1 MGYGIKPN
9 IYFYMKEI
17 QLTQEKFA
25 LVDDE
30 DFEWLNQW
38 KWYASKIGNTY
49 YARKNSLIDE
59 NGKQIKI
66 YMHRE
71 IMNTPKGILTDHKDR
86 NGLNNQKHNIR
97 LCTYSQNGANRK
109 SWGVSKYLGVCWDK
123 QNNKW
128 VVRIET
134 DNKST
139 YLGHFKIEKD
149 AAMAYNEAAKKQHG
163 EFARLNIT

>member
-1 MGYGIKPN
+1 
-9 IYFYMKEI
+9 MKEI
-17 QLTQEKFA
+17 QLTQEKVA
-25 LVDDE
+25 LVDDD

-38 KWYASKIGNTY
+38 KWYAGKTRNTY
-49 YARKNSLIDE
+49 YAIRNSPIDE

-71 IMNTPKGILTDHKDR
+71 IMNTPKEVLTDHKDR
-86 NGLNNQKHNIR
+86 DGLNNQKHNIR

-109 SWGVSKYLGVCWDK
+109 SYGVSKYLGVCWDK
-123 QNNKW
+123 QSNKW
-128 VVRIET
+128 IVRIET

-139 YLGHFKIEKD
+139 YLGCFKIEKD

-163 EFARLNIT
+163 EFANLNII